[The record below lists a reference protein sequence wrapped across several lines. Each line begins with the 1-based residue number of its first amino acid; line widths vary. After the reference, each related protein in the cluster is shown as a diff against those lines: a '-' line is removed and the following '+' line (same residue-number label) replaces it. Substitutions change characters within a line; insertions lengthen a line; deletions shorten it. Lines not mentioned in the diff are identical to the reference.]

1 MNGKQAKMLRRM
13 GKGDNISKRLFN
25 KMSAATKGKLRAV
38 SHNFEPTP
46 AVDVVPLGLEPEDA
60 TKD

>member
-25 KMSAATKGKLRAV
+25 KMDATTKGKLRAV
-38 SHNFEPTP
+38 SHAFEPTP
-46 AVDVVPLGLEPEDA
+46 AVDVIPLGLEIEQTENA
-60 TKD
+60 